1 MERANR
7 KPGIFE
13 RIRSMDLTSG
23 NLFWKLG
30 LFALPMALATILQLL
45 YTTVD
50 LVSVHLWGGGENSA
64 SAISGNGALIN
75 LVVVMFS
82 GLAIVTMACV
92 LHGDNKPEAKRG
104 LEAMNVED

>member
-50 LVSVHLWGGGENSA
+50 LVTVHLWGGGENSA

-75 LVVVMFS
+75 LVVVMLS
-82 GLAIVTMACV
+82 ALAIGPLVSLGYA
-92 LHGDNKPEAKRG
+92 LPS
-104 LEAMNVED
+104 

>member
-50 LVSVHLWGGGENSA
+50 LVTVHLWGGGENSA
-64 SAISGNGALIN
+64 SAISSSEMTAEY
-75 LVVVMFS
+75 MEAARS
-82 GLAIVTMACV
+82 GRLCASSIRKM
-92 LHGDNKPEAKRG
+92 
-104 LEAMNVED
+104 